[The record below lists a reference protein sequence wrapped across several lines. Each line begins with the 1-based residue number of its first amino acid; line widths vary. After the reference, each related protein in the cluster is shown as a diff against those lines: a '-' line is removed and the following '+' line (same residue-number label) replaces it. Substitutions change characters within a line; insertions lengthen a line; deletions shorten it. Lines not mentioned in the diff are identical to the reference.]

1 MHFLQRFN
9 PHSALIIIMLVYLV
23 MAVAHSLIAPLT
35 TGNDEWAHFLYV
47 RFIAEHERLPATV
60 AERNEA
66 GYKSDAPPLYH
77 LLAAG
82 LAAGVEPVRL
92 LRPLDSPRRYLADN
106 IVDSYALVHT
116 AVEQPPYRGEVLIW
130 RMGRLLSIVFGL
142 ALIGA
147 TYLTGRQLFPEQRR
161 RALLAAALVAWLPA
175 FVFHSS
181 VLSYESLSATLTALF
196 LLAGIK
202 ILRQPHAW
210 RWWIALGILAGLSIT
225 TKYSAVLLPLEIIFI
240 GWLSSRMTKDELGM
254 MNGEWQTA
262 NSRPANSSRFTFY
275 ASRFTSIA
283 LLAAVIAASWW
294 FGFVIW
300 HFNTIESQGPV
311 AGILHPLLVGDAS
324 DTTSVQVASFLL
336 GQDVVGDAR
345 PPVARNYPQLLLSFL
360 ESFWA
365 APVAGQFIGS
375 PWLPLLFTAAAL
387 ASMAGL
393 WRLWRRADRSTRMI
407 LLLLVVHAGLILPLL
422 LVRVLFSYDPLE
434 VAQGRHLFLP
444 AAPAI
449 ALLLIWGWE
458 QWPARVSGL
467 AVAGLLLWAALG
479 QVGWAALAYPPPL
492 PVGPKA
498 IFQPELARARPQAVT
513 FVSAMHLAA
522 TSWQQRPAHSLEV
535 TLWWEAQAILAEDYL
550 VELALLDDAG
560 QTVGYHLGH
569 PVVGRYPTRAWEPGD
584 MIKDIH
590 RLSLRPVPAGS
601 YQLQLRLLRRDGQPV
616 AAEAPLLLAPVTLA
630 ATPAQSN
637 PCALFPSQDQALRPY
652 ASLTVLAAEVP
663 LLKVVDD
670 PASTWTTA
678 PLRSVGPFHSFIV
691 EPGWPASAQL
701 FSGASACGE
710 VSFDIPARNFAVPD
724 IPAPLEANFNNEIQ
738 LLGYELPARRIQP
751 GQRLPLTLYWR
762 GLAYMGEDY
771 RIFANPLD
779 EQQRRWGGYDRRP
792 RDGYSTLRWVPG
804 EMIIDPFGVP
814 IAPDAPPGIYSLDL
828 GFYRPTEAGAESL
841 PLVQDG
847 QRLEQRSLRLGPIK
861 VGGPPAGLTIDQAE
875 PRVAI
880 QQTFGSQITLLGYD
894 PPAANHQSAVTQLD
908 FTLYW
913 QAETAPEADYT
924 VFFHLRDAANQ
935 TVAQQDNPPAGGRY
949 PTSLWDKGEIVV
961 DKLSLP
967 IAGVPAGRYTPVIG
981 LYRFGSG
988 QRLLT
993 PDHPANEVA
1002 LEPVEIR

>member
-1 MHFLQRFN
+1 MHFPQRFEQ
-9 PHSALIIIMLVYLV
+9 HLALIIIMLIYTV

-35 TGNDEWAHFLYV
+35 SGNDEWAHFLYV

-116 AVEQPPYRGEVLIW
+116 AVEQPPWRGEVLIW
-130 RMGRLLSIVFGL
+130 RLGRLVSIVFGL

-147 TYLTGRQLFPEQRR
+147 TYLTGRQLFPDQRW
-161 RALLAAALVAWLPA
+161 RALLASALVAWLPA

-202 ILRQPHAW
+202 ILQQPHSW
-210 RWWIALGILAGLSIT
+210 RWWIVLGILAGLSLT

-240 GWLSSRMTKDELGM
+240 GWLSSRMTNDERGM
-254 MNGEWQTA
+254 MNDESRTA
-262 NSRPANSSRFTFY
+262 NAERLNSSRFTFY
-275 ASRFTSIA
+275 VLHFTLAA
-283 LLAAVIAASWW
+283 LLAAVIATSWW

-300 HFNTIESQGPV
+300 HFNTIESRGPV
-311 AGILHPLLVGDAS
+311 AGVLYPLLVGDAS

-336 GQDVVGDAR
+336 GQEVVEEAR
-345 PPVARNYPQLLLSFL
+345 PPVARDYPQLLLSFL

-375 PWLPLLFTAAAL
+375 PWLSLLFTVAAMIG
-387 ASMAGL
+387 MAGL
-393 WRLWRRADRSTRMI
+393 WRLWRRADQSTRRI

-422 LVRVLFSYDPLE
+422 LVRVIFSYDPRE

-449 ALLLIWGWE
+449 ALLFIWGWE
-458 QWPARVSGL
+458 QWSARLSGL

-492 PVGPKA
+492 PVGPKD
-498 IFQPELARARPQAVT
+498 IFQPELAAARPQAVT
-513 FVSAMHLAA
+513 FVDAMHLAA
-522 TSWQQRPAHSLEV
+522 AGWRQQPANNLEV
-535 TLWWEAQAILAEDYL
+535 TLWWEAQATLAEDYL
-550 VELALLDDAG
+550 VELALLDEAG

-569 PVVGRYPTRAWEPGD
+569 PVLGRYPTRAWERGD
-584 MIKDIH
+584 MIKDNH
-590 RLSLRPVPAGS
+590 RLPLMPVPAGI
-601 YQLQLRLLRRDGQPV
+601 YQLQLRLLKRDGQPV
-616 AAEAPLLLAPVTLA
+616 PAEAPLLLAPVTLA
-630 ATPAQSN
+630 ATPAQAG
-637 PCALFPSQDQALRPY
+637 PCALFPPQDQVLRPY
-652 ASLTVLAAEVP
+652 ASLTVLAAEGP

-670 PASTWTTA
+670 PASAWTTA
-678 PLRSVGPFHSFIV
+678 PLRSVGPFHTFIV
-691 EPGWPASAQL
+691 APGWPASAQL
-701 FSGASACGE
+701 FRGASACSE
-710 VSFDIPARNFAVPD
+710 VNFDIPARNFTLPD
-724 IPAPLEANFNNEIQ
+724 IPTPLEANFNNEIR

-804 EMIIDPFGVP
+804 EIIVDPFGVP

-828 GFYRPTEAGAESL
+828 GLYRPTEAGAESL

-847 QRLEQRSLRLGPIK
+847 QLLEQRSLRLGPIK
-861 VGGPPAGLTIDQAE
+861 VGGPPAGLTVDQAK
-875 PRVAI
+875 PQVTIR
-880 QQTFGSQITLLGYD
+880 QSFGNQITLLGYD
-894 PPAANHQSAVTQLD
+894 PPVADHQSPLAQLD
-908 FTLYW
+908 FTFYW
-913 QAETAPEADYT
+913 QAETAPGADYT
-924 VFFHLRDAANQ
+924 VFLHLRDASNQ
-935 TVAQQDNPPAGGRY
+935 NVAQQDNPPAGGRY
-949 PTSLWDKGEIVV
+949 PTSLWDQGEIVV
-961 DKLSLP
+961 DQFSLSA
-967 IAGVPAGRYTPVIG
+967 AGVPAGRYTPVIG
-981 LYRFGSG
+981 LYHFGSG
-988 QRLLT
+988 ERLLT
-993 PDHPANEVA
+993 PDHPANEIA